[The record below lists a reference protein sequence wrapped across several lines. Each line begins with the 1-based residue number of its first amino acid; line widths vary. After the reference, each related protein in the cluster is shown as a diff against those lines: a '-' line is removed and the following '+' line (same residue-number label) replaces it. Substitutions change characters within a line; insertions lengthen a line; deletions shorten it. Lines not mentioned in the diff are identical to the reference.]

1 MTTGVRKTDREG
13 RRWRKATT
21 WAVLLVVAAVL
32 LSGCVGLQDPQDRN
46 TQDTR
51 NSQNENLSET
61 VQRVPEDV
69 DYVVRIDGD
78 VFEDESTGTV
88 ARTVYDVYR
97 RAVEEDSLYTRGYE
111 GESLPEGHTE
121 YIQEE
126 TGLPDTEGLDEIVL
140 VGSLDDPSI
149 SNTALISSNWTVDEV
164 LAEMEHDELN
174 VTERRY
180 KGVEVYDANATFAYG
195 TDEERNFTV
204 ARMAHFGDGDF
215 AVSGSGLW
223 RGTTGYGGSRLN
235 RTEDV
240 IDVHVGDEERFSG
253 ELEEG
258 FRRVDHGLV
267 GFALTAKGTERD
279 LLDELSTAEGFYST
293 EEGDVVSETRLRFD
307 SSGHASNVSSSLNEA
322 LLEVES
328 NEDVR
333 NVTFPVRVERNGR
346 EINVS
351 YRTGAVELAEGIE
364 TIADSG
370 F

>member
-1 MTTGVRKTDREG
+1 MTTGVRKTDEED
-13 RRWRKATT
+13 RRWRRATT
-21 WAVLLVVAAVL
+21 GAVLLVVAVVL
-32 LSGCVGLQDPQDRN
+32 MSGCVGLQDPQDRS
-46 TQDTR
+46 TQDNR
-51 NSQNENLSET
+51 NPQDENLSET
-61 VQRVPEDV
+61 VQKVPEGV

-78 VFEDESTGTV
+78 VFNDESTEKV
-88 ARTVYDVYR
+88 ARTVYEVYR
-97 RAVEEDSLYTRGYE
+97 GAVEEESLYTRGYE
-111 GESLPEGHTE
+111 SDDLPEEYTE

-126 TGLPDTEGLDEIVL
+126 TGLPDTEGLDEMVV

-149 SNTALISSNWTVDEV
+149 SNTALISSNWSVDEV
-164 LAEMEHDELN
+164 LAEVEHDELN

-223 RGTTGYGGSRLN
+223 RGTTGFGGLRLN

-240 IDVHVGDEERFSG
+240 IDVHAGDEERFSG
-253 ELEEG
+253 ELEKS
-258 FRRVDHGLV
+258 FRRVNHGLV
-267 GFALTAKGTERD
+267 GFAVTAKGTDRD